1 MSYFRAA
8 QLRLVE
14 TLARTHGMATPQKV
28 NIDLFKNSF
37 MIWSNFQ
44 FISAVTNEV
53 VKYLFL

>member
-1 MSYFRAA
+1 M
-8 QLRLVE
+8 
-14 TLARTHGMATPQKV
+14 MTPQKV